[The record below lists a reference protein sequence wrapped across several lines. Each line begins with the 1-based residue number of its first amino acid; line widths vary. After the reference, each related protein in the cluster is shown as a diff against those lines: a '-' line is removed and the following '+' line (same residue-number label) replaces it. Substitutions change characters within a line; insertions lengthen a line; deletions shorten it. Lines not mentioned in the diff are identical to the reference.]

1 MITEQKIGFD
11 KVRAQVRSKCLS
23 KYAATRT
30 DGEQYCTDA
39 QQILHRLQ
47 LTDEMRLICMFEDN
61 FPSEGFTDSRELLLP
76 LTSESTSI
84 SLPALVILRT
94 TLDTVRKVV
103 TFFDRSK
110 DGVYPNL
117 KEMSKPVAY
126 FPEVARRIDSIID
139 RYGNV
144 RDNASDTLAS
154 IRRLIKEKEKAVSKV
169 TASILKKAQ
178 SDGYVDEDAGV
189 AMRDGKMLIPVS
201 AVNKHRI
208 AGIVYDQ
215 SASGKTVFIEPIEIV
230 EMNNRLYEL
239 HQDEQAEI
247 ARILAQFTEF
257 LRPYLPELLQAAEF
271 LGEIDFIR
279 AKALVALDMIA
290 GMPVISQD
298 GEVWLRKAR
307 HPILEKALAREGKK
321 IVPLN
326 LHLDRS
332 KRILVISGPNAGG
345 KSVCL
350 KTVGLLQYMFQWGM
364 LVPTSE
370 VSEFVIFDEIF
381 IDIGDDQSLENDLS
395 TYSSHLQNL
404 KEIVIRSGKKS
415 LVLIDEFGSGTE
427 PAAGGAIA
435 EAVLAQIEENGAY
448 GVITTHYTN
457 LKLYAENS
465 KGCANGAMMF
475 DVENIQPLFQ
485 LEQGLPGNSFAFE
498 LARKIGFPEFIVKNA
513 QEKAGSDFVDME
525 KQLRKIARNRK
536 VLDEKLTK
544 VRSADKTLEGL
555 TDRYQKELAE
565 IKALKKSILDEAR
578 AEAKEIV
585 KEANKQVERTVRE
598 IRESQAEKEKTRA
611 ARAELSQYAAK
622 LEEENVSK
630 SDKAIEKKMEQIAAR
645 KERERQRK
653 EARARR
659 QGIQAA
665 SEAEKQAKAAAE
677 EAARPLQVGDKVKV
691 IGSDLIGEITKLTAR
706 KVSVSIGS
714 ITSTMARERVQR
726 ISAAEYKTAMKAN
739 ASSAGHRTY
748 SSDVYQNDSVNE
760 RRLRFT
766 PSIDVRGERVNDA
779 IDKVLHFMDD
789 ALMVGV
795 GQVTILHGKGNGVL
809 REEIRKYLKT
819 IGGVESFG
827 DAPLDQGGAGITVVK
842 LQ

>member
-1 MITEQKIGFD
+1 MIEQKIGFD
-11 KVRAQVRSKCLS
+11 KVRSQVRSKCIS
-23 KYAATRT
+23 KYAVARV
-30 DGEQYCTDA
+30 DGEQFCTDR

-47 LTDEMRLICMFEDN
+47 LTDEMRLICMFEDT

-84 SLPALVILRT
+84 SLPALVTLRT

-117 KEMSKPVAY
+117 KEMSRPVAY
-126 FPEVARRIDSIID
+126 FPEVSRRIDSIID

-144 RDNASDTLAS
+144 RDNASDALAG
-154 IRRLIKEKEKAVSKV
+154 IRRLIREKEKSVSKV
-169 TASILKKAQ
+169 IASILRKAQ
-178 SDGYVDEDAGV
+178 GEGYVEEDVGV
-189 AMRDGKMLIPVS
+189 AMRDGKTLIPV
-201 AVNKHRI
+201 AAAHKHRI

-298 GEVWLRKAR
+298 GELWLRKAR

-326 LHLDRS
+326 LHLDRN

-364 LVPTSE
+364 LIPTSE
-370 VSEFVIFDEIF
+370 VSEFVIFDDIF

-404 KEIVIRSGKKS
+404 KEIVVRSGKKS

-465 KGCANGAMMF
+465 KGCANGAMLF

-525 KQLRKIARNRK
+525 RQLRKIARNRK
-536 VLDEKLTK
+536 ALDEKLTK

-578 AEAKEIV
+578 AEAKAIV

-598 IRESQAEKEKTRA
+598 IRESQAEKEKTKA
-611 ARAELSQYAAK
+611 ARAELADYAAR
-622 LEEENVSK
+622 LEEENQSK
-630 SDKAIEKKMEQIAAR
+630 SDRDIEKKMEQIAAR
-645 KERERQRK
+645 KERERKRK
-653 EARARR
+653 EARARK

-665 SEAEKQAKAAAE
+665 TEAEKQAKAAEE
-677 EAARPLQVGDKVKV
+677 EAKRPLQIGDKVKV
-691 IGSDLIGEITKLTAR
+691 IGSDLIGEVSKLTAR

-726 ISAAEYKTAMKAN
+726 ISATEYKNAMKTN
-739 ASSAGHRTY
+739 AAAAGHVTY
-748 SSDVYQNDSVNE
+748 SSDVYSNDSVNE

-809 REEIRKYLKT
+809 REEIRKYLRT

>member
-1 MITEQKIGFD
+1 MIEQKIGFD
-11 KVRAQVRSKCLS
+11 KVRSQVRSKCLS
-23 KYAATRT
+23 KYAAARV
-30 DGEQYCTDA
+30 DGEEYCTDR
-39 QQILHRLQ
+39 QEILHRLQ
-47 LTDEMRLICMFEDN
+47 LTDEMRLICMFEDT

-84 SLPALVILRT
+84 SLPTLVTLRT

-117 KEMSKPVAY
+117 KEMSRPVAY
-126 FPEVARRIDSIID
+126 FPEVSRRIDSIID

-144 RDNASDTLAS
+144 RDNASDALAG
-154 IRRLIKEKEKAVSKV
+154 IRRLIREKEKSVSKV
-169 TASILKKAQ
+169 IAAILKKAQ
-178 SDGYVDEDAGV
+178 SEGYVEEDVGV
-189 AMRDGKMLIPVS
+189 AMRDGKTLIPVS
-201 AVNKHRI
+201 AANKHRI
-208 AGIVYDQ
+208 SGIVYDQ

-290 GMPVISQD
+290 GMPVISED
-298 GEVWLRKAR
+298 GELWLRKAR

-326 LHLDRS
+326 LHLDRN

-364 LVPTSE
+364 LIPTSE
-370 VSEFVIFDEIF
+370 VSEFVIFDDIF

-404 KEIVIRSGKKS
+404 KEIVIRSGRKS

-465 KGCANGAMMF
+465 RGCANGAMLF

-498 LARKIGFPEFIVKNA
+498 LARKIGFPEFIVKSA

-525 KQLRKIARNRK
+525 RQLRKIARNRK
-536 VLDEKLTK
+536 ALDEKLTK

-598 IRESQAEKEKTRA
+598 IRESQAEKEKTKA
-611 ARAELSQYAAK
+611 ARAELAEYAAK
-622 LEEENVSK
+622 LEEENASK
-630 SDKAIEKKMEQIAAR
+630 SDRDIEKKMEQIAAR
-645 KERERQRK
+645 KERERKRK
-653 EARARR
+653 EARARK

-665 SEAEKQAKAAAE
+665 SDAEKQAKAAEE
-677 EAARPLQVGDKVKV
+677 EAKRPLQIGDKVRV
-691 IGSDLIGEITKLTAR
+691 IGSDLIGEVSKLTAR

-726 ISAAEYKTAMKAN
+726 ISATEYKNAMKTN
-739 ASSAGHRTY
+739 AAGTGHVAY
-748 SSDVYQNDSVNE
+748 SSDVYRNDSVNE
-760 RRLRFT
+760 RRLNFT

-779 IDKVLHFMDD
+779 IDRVLHFMDD

-795 GQVTILHGKGNGVL
+795 GQVTILHGKGNGIL

>member
-1 MITEQKIGFD
+1 MIEQKIGFD
-11 KVRAQVRSKCLS
+11 KVRSQVRSKCIS
-23 KYAATRT
+23 KYAVARV
-30 DGEQYCTDA
+30 DGEQFCTDR

-47 LTDEMRLICMFEDN
+47 LTDEMRLICMFEDT

-84 SLPALVILRT
+84 SLPALVTLRT

-117 KEMSKPVAY
+117 KEMSRPVAY
-126 FPEVARRIDSIID
+126 FPEVSRRIDSIID

-144 RDNASDTLAS
+144 RDNASDALAG
-154 IRRLIKEKEKAVSKV
+154 IRRLIREKEKSVSKV
-169 TASILKKAQ
+169 IASILRKAQ
-178 SDGYVDEDAGV
+178 GEGYVEEDVGV
-189 AMRDGKMLIPVS
+189 AMRDGKTLIPV
-201 AVNKHRI
+201 AAAHKHRI

-298 GEVWLRKAR
+298 GELWLRKAR

-326 LHLDRS
+326 LHLDRN

-364 LVPTSE
+364 LIPTSE
-370 VSEFVIFDEIF
+370 VSEFVIFDDIF

-404 KEIVIRSGKKS
+404 KEIVVRSGKKS

-465 KGCANGAMMF
+465 KGCANGAMLF

-525 KQLRKIARNRK
+525 RQLR
-536 VLDEKLTK
+536 
-544 VRSADKTLEGL
+544 
-555 TDRYQKELAE
+555 
-565 IKALKKSILDEAR
+565 
-578 AEAKEIV
+578 
-585 KEANKQVERTVRE
+585 
-598 IRESQAEKEKTRA
+598 
-611 ARAELSQYAAK
+611 
-622 LEEENVSK
+622 
-630 SDKAIEKKMEQIAAR
+630 
-645 KERERQRK
+645 
-653 EARARR
+653 
-659 QGIQAA
+659 
-665 SEAEKQAKAAAE
+665 
-677 EAARPLQVGDKVKV
+677 
-691 IGSDLIGEITKLTAR
+691 
-706 KVSVSIGS
+706 
-714 ITSTMARERVQR
+714 
-726 ISAAEYKTAMKAN
+726 
-739 ASSAGHRTY
+739 
-748 SSDVYQNDSVNE
+748 
-760 RRLRFT
+760 
-766 PSIDVRGERVNDA
+766 
-779 IDKVLHFMDD
+779 
-789 ALMVGV
+789 
-795 GQVTILHGKGNGVL
+795 
-809 REEIRKYLKT
+809 
-819 IGGVESFG
+819 
-827 DAPLDQGGAGITVVK
+827 
-842 LQ
+842 

>member
-1 MITEQKIGFD
+1 MISEQKIGFD
-11 KVRAQVRSKCLS
+11 KIRAQVRSKCLS
-23 KYAATRT
+23 HYAAARV
-30 DGEQYCTDA
+30 DGEQYCADR
-39 QQILHRLQ
+39 QEILHRLQ
-47 LTDEMRLICMFEDN
+47 LTDEMRLICMFEDT
-61 FPSEGFTDSRELLLP
+61 FPSEGFTDSREILLP
-76 LTSESTSI
+76 LTAESTSI
-84 SLPALVILRT
+84 SLPSLLILRT
-94 TLDTVRKVV
+94 TLDTVRRVV

-117 KEMSKPVAY
+117 KAMASPVAY
-126 FPEVARRIDSIID
+126 FPEVSRRIDAIID

-144 RDNASDTLAS
+144 RDNASDALAG
-154 IRRLIKEKEKAVSKV
+154 IRRLIREKEKAVSKV
-169 TASILKKAQ
+169 ISAILKKAQ
-178 SDGYVDEDAGV
+178 SEGYVEEDTAV
-189 AMRDGKMLIPVS
+189 AVRDGKTLIPV
-201 AVNKHRI
+201 AAANKRHI

-215 SASGKTVFIEPIEIV
+215 SSSGKTVFVEPIEVV
-230 EMNNRLYEL
+230 EINNRLYEL

-247 ARILAQFTEF
+247 ARILDQFTEF

-290 GMPVISQD
+290 GMPVISED
-298 GEVWLRKAR
+298 GGMWLRKAR
-307 HPILEKALAREGKK
+307 HPILEKALSREGKK

-326 LHLDRS
+326 LHLDRD

-370 VSEFVIFDEIF
+370 VSEFVIFDDIF

-404 KEIVIRSGKKS
+404 KDIVLRSGKKS

-457 LKLYAENS
+457 LKLYADS
-465 KGCANGAMMF
+465 SRGCANGAMLF

-498 LARKIGFPEFIVKNA
+498 LARKIGLPDFIVKNA
-513 QEKAGSDFVDME
+513 QEKAGNDFVDME
-525 KQLRKIARNRK
+525 RQLRKIARNRK
-536 VLDEKLTK
+536 ALDEKLTK

-585 KEANKQVERTVRE
+585 REANRQVERTVRE
-598 IRESQAEKEKTRA
+598 IRESQAEKEKTKA
-611 ARAELSQYAAK
+611 ARAELADYAAR
-622 LEEENVSK
+622 LEEENASK
-630 SDKAIEKKMEQIAAR
+630 SDRDIEKKMEQIAAR
-645 KERERQRK
+645 KERERKRK
-653 EARARR
+653 EARARK

-665 SEAEKQAKAAAE
+665 SEAEKQAKAKAE
-677 EAARPLQVGDKVKV
+677 EENRPLQVGDKVMV
-691 IGSDLIGEITKLTAR
+691 IGSDLIGEVSKLSAR
-706 KVSVSIGS
+706 KVSVSIGA
-714 ITSTMARERVQR
+714 ITSTMVIERVQR
-726 ISAAEYKTAMKAN
+726 ISQSEYKAAVKSN
-739 ASSAGHRTY
+739 AAASGHSSY
-748 SSDVYQNDSVNE
+748 SAEAYRSDSVNE
-760 RRLRFT
+760 RRLNFT

-779 IDKVLHFMDD
+779 VDKVLHFMDD

-795 GQVTILHGKGNGVL
+795 GQVTILHGKGNGIL

-819 IGGVESFG
+819 IGGVESFA

-842 LQ
+842 LL

>member
-1 MITEQKIGFD
+1 MISEQKIGFD
-11 KVRAQVRSKCLS
+11 KVRSHVRSKCLS
-23 KYAATRT
+23 KYAVARV
-30 DGEQYCTDA
+30 DGEQYCTDR
-39 QQILHRLQ
+39 QEIMHRLQ
-47 LTDEMRLICMFEDN
+47 LTDEMRLICMFEDT
-61 FPSEGFTDSRELLLP
+61 FPSEGYTDSRELLLP
-76 LTSESTSI
+76 LTSESTAI
-84 SLPALVILRT
+84 SLPTLVILRT

-117 KEMSKPVAY
+117 KEMSRPVAY
-126 FPEVARRIDSIID
+126 FPEVSRRIDSIID

-144 RDNASDTLAS
+144 RDNASENLAG

-169 TASILKKAQ
+169 TAAILKKAQ
-178 SDGYVDEDAGV
+178 SDGYVEEDAGV
-189 AMRDGKMLIPVS
+189 AMRDGKALIPV
-201 AVNKHRI
+201 AAANKHRI

-290 GMPVISQD
+290 GMPVISED
-298 GEVWLRKAR
+298 GELWLRKAR

-326 LHLDRS
+326 LHLDRN

-364 LVPTSE
+364 LIPTSE
-370 VSEFVIFDEIF
+370 VSEFVIFDDIF
-381 IDIGDDQSLENDLS
+381 IDIGDDQSIENDLS

-404 KEIVIRSGKKS
+404 KEIVVRSGKKS

-465 KGCANGAMMF
+465 KGCANGAMLF

-513 QEKAGSDFVDME
+513 QEKAGNDFVDME
-525 KQLRKIARNRK
+525 RQLRKIARNRK
-536 VLDEKLTK
+536 ALDEKLTK

-598 IRESQAEKEKTRA
+598 IRESQAEKEKTKA
-611 ARAELSQYAAK
+611 ARAGLKEYAQK
-622 LEEENVSK
+622 LEEENTSK
-630 SDKAIEKKMEQIAAR
+630 KDDAIEKKMEQIAAR
-645 KERERQRK
+645 KERERKRK

-665 SEAEKQAKAAAE
+665 TEAEKQAKAAEE
-677 EAARPLQVGDKVKV
+677 EAKRPLQIGDKVKV
-691 IGSDLIGEITKLTAR
+691 IGSDLIGEVTKLTAR

-726 ISAAEYKTAMKAN
+726 ISATEYKTAMKSN
-739 ASSAGHRTY
+739 AAGAGHRTY
-748 SSDVYQNDSVNE
+748 SADVYQNDSVNQ
-760 RRLRFT
+760 RRLNFT

>member
-1 MITEQKIGFD
+1 MISEQKIGFD
-11 KVRAQVRSKCLS
+11 KVRSQVRSKCLS
-23 KYAATRT
+23 KYALARV
-30 DGEQYCTDA
+30 DGEQYCADR

-47 LTDEMRLICMFEDN
+47 LTDEMRLICMFEDT

-84 SLPALVILRT
+84 SLPSLVILRT

-117 KEMSKPVAY
+117 KEMSRPVAY
-126 FPEVARRIDSIID
+126 FPEVGRRIDSIID

-154 IRRLIKEKEKAVSKV
+154 IRRLIREKEKAVSKV
-169 TASILKKAQ
+169 TAAILKKAQ
-178 SDGYVDEDAGV
+178 GDGYVEEDAGV
-189 AMRDGKMLIPVS
+189 AMRDGKALIPV
-201 AVNKHRI
+201 AAANKHRI
-208 AGIVYDQ
+208 PGIVYDQ

-247 ARILAQFTEF
+247 ARILAQFTDF

-290 GMPVISQD
+290 GMPVISED

-307 HPILEKALAREGKK
+307 HPLLEKALAREGKK

-350 KTVGLLQYMFQWGM
+350 KTVGLLQYMFQWGL

-370 VSEFVIFDEIF
+370 VSEFVIFDDMF

-404 KEIVIRSGKKS
+404 KEIVLRSGKKS

-465 KGCANGAMMF
+465 RGCANGAMMF

-498 LARKIGFPEFIVKNA
+498 LARKIGFPEFIVKSA

-525 KQLRKIARNRK
+525 RQLRKIARNRK
-536 VLDEKLTK
+536 ALDEKLTK

-598 IRESQAEKEKTRA
+598 IRESQAEKEKTKA
-611 ARAELSQYAAK
+611 ARAELSKYAAT

-645 KERERQRK
+645 KERERKRK

-659 QGIQAA
+659 QGIQEAA
-665 SEAEKQAKAAAE
+665 EAEKQAKAAAE
-677 EAARPLQVGDKVKV
+677 EAARPLQVGDKVRV
-691 IGSDLIGEITKLTAR
+691 IGSDLIGEVTKLTAR

-726 ISAAEYKTAMKAN
+726 ISATEYKTAMKTN
-739 ASSAGHRTY
+739 AAGAGHATY
-748 SSDVYQNDSVNE
+748 SSDVYSNDSVNQ
-760 RRLRFT
+760 RRLNFT

-842 LQ
+842 LL

>member
-1 MITEQKIGFD
+1 MISEQKIGFD
-11 KVRAQVRSKCLS
+11 KVRSQVRSKCLS
-23 KYAATRT
+23 RYAAARV

-39 QQILHRLQ
+39 SEILHRLQ
-47 LTDEMRLICMFEDN
+47 LTDEMRLICMFEDT
-61 FPSEGFTDSRELLLP
+61 FPAEGFTDSRELLLP
-76 LTSESTSI
+76 LTSESASI

-110 DGVYPNL
+110 DGASPNL

-126 FPEVARRIDSIID
+126 FPEVSRRIDSIID
-139 RYGNV
+139 RYGNI
-144 RDNASDTLAS
+144 RDNASETLAG

-178 SDGYVDEDAGV
+178 GDGYVDADAGV

-201 AVNKHRI
+201 VVNKHRI

-257 LRPYLPELLQAAEF
+257 LRPYLPELLNAAEF

-290 GMPVISQD
+290 GMPVISQE
-298 GEVWLRKAR
+298 GELWLRKAR

-326 LHLDRS
+326 LHLDKN

-350 KTVGLLQYMFQWGM
+350 KTVGLLQYMFQWGL

-370 VSEFVIFDEIF
+370 VSEFVIFDDIF

-404 KEIVIRSGKKS
+404 KEIVIRSGRKS

-465 KGCANGAMMF
+465 KGCANGAMLF

-536 VLDEKLTK
+536 ALDEKLTK

-653 EARARR
+653 EARARKK
-659 QGIQAA
+659 GIQAA

-677 EAARPLQVGDKVKV
+677 EMARPLEVGDKVKV
-691 IGSDLIGEITKLTAR
+691 IGSDLIGEVTKLTAR

-714 ITSTMARERVQR
+714 ITSTMAKERVQR
-726 ISAAEYKTAMKAN
+726 ISATEYKTAMKTN
-739 ASSAGHRTY
+739 AAGAGHRTY
-748 SSDVYQNDSVNE
+748 STDVYQNDSVNE

-827 DAPLDQGGAGITVVK
+827 DAPLDQGGAGITIVK

>member
-1 MITEQKIGFD
+1 MIEQKIGFD
-11 KVRAQVRSKCLS
+11 KVRSQVRSKCIS
-23 KYAATRT
+23 KYAVARV
-30 DGEQYCTDA
+30 DGEQFCTDR

-47 LTDEMRLICMFEDN
+47 LTDEMRLICMFEDT

-84 SLPALVILRT
+84 SLPALVTLRT

-117 KEMSKPVAY
+117 KEMSRPVAY
-126 FPEVARRIDSIID
+126 FPEVSRRIDSIID

-144 RDNASDTLAS
+144 RDNASDALAG
-154 IRRLIKEKEKAVSKV
+154 IRRLIREKEKSVSKV
-169 TASILKKAQ
+169 IASILRKAQ
-178 SDGYVDEDAGV
+178 GEGYVEEDVGV
-189 AMRDGKMLIPVS
+189 AMRDGKTLIPV
-201 AVNKHRI
+201 AAAHKHRI

-298 GEVWLRKAR
+298 GELWLRKAR

-326 LHLDRS
+326 LHLDRN

-364 LVPTSE
+364 LIPTSE
-370 VSEFVIFDEIF
+370 VSEFVIFDDIF

-404 KEIVIRSGKKS
+404 KEIVVRSGKKS

-465 KGCANGAMMF
+465 KGCANGAMLF

-525 KQLRKIARNRK
+525 RQLRKIARNRK
-536 VLDEKLTK
+536 ALDEKLTK

-578 AEAKEIV
+578 AEAKAIV

-598 IRESQAEKEKTRA
+598 IRESQAEKEKTKA
-611 ARAELSQYAAK
+611 ARAELADYAAR
-622 LEEENVSK
+622 LEEENQSK
-630 SDKAIEKKMEQIAAR
+630 SDRDIEKKMEQIAAR
-645 KERERQRK
+645 KERERKRK
-653 EARARR
+653 EARARK

-665 SEAEKQAKAAAE
+665 TEAEKQAKAAEE
-677 EAARPLQVGDKVKV
+677 EAKRPLQIGDKVKV
-691 IGSDLIGEITKLTAR
+691 IGSDLIGEVSKLTAR

-726 ISAAEYKTAMKAN
+726 ISATEYKTAMKTN
-739 ASSAGHRTY
+739 AAAAGHVTY
-748 SSDVYQNDSVNE
+748 SSDVYSNDSVNE

-809 REEIRKYLKT
+809 REEIRKYLRT

>member
-1 MITEQKIGFD
+1 MIEQKIGFD
-11 KVRAQVRSKCLS
+11 KVRSQVRSKCIS
-23 KYAATRT
+23 KYAVARV
-30 DGEQYCTDA
+30 DGEQFCTDR

-47 LTDEMRLICMFEDN
+47 LTDEMRLICMFEDT

-84 SLPALVILRT
+84 SLPALVTLRT

-117 KEMSKPVAY
+117 KEMSRPVAY
-126 FPEVARRIDSIID
+126 FPEVSRRIDSIID

-144 RDNASDTLAS
+144 RDNASDALAG
-154 IRRLIKEKEKAVSKV
+154 IRRLIREKEKSVSKV
-169 TASILKKAQ
+169 IASILRKAQ
-178 SDGYVDEDAGV
+178 GEGYVEEDVGV
-189 AMRDGKMLIPVS
+189 AMRDGKTLIPV
-201 AVNKHRI
+201 AAAHKHRI

-298 GEVWLRKAR
+298 GELWLRKAR

-326 LHLDRS
+326 LHLDRN

-364 LVPTSE
+364 LIPTSE
-370 VSEFVIFDEIF
+370 VSEFVIFDDIF

-404 KEIVIRSGKKS
+404 KEIVVRSGKKS

-465 KGCANGAMMF
+465 KGCANGAMLF

-525 KQLRKIARNRK
+525 RQLRKIARNRK
-536 VLDEKLTK
+536 ALDEKLTK

-578 AEAKEIV
+578 AEAKAIV

-598 IRESQAEKEKTRA
+598 IRESQAEKEKTKA
-611 ARAELSQYAAK
+611 ARAELADYAAR
-622 LEEENVSK
+622 LEEENQSK
-630 SDKAIEKKMEQIAAR
+630 SDRDIEKKMEQIAAR
-645 KERERQRK
+645 KERERKRK
-653 EARARR
+653 EARARK

-665 SEAEKQAKAAAE
+665 TEAEKQAKAAEE
-677 EAARPLQVGDKVKV
+677 EAKRPLQIGDKVKV
-691 IGSDLIGEITKLTAR
+691 IGSDLIGEVSKLTAR

-726 ISAAEYKTAMKAN
+726 ISATEYKNAMKTN
-739 ASSAGHRTY
+739 AAASGHVTY
-748 SSDVYQNDSVNE
+748 SSDVYSNDSVNE

-809 REEIRKYLKT
+809 REEIRKYLRT